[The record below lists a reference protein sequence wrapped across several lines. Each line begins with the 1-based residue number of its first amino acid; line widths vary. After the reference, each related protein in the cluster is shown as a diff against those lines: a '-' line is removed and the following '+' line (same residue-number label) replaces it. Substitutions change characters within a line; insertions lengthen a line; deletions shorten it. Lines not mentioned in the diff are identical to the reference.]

1 MTATR
6 ATLRSRPPRQLS
18 LGLLPR
24 RAAVVGVRQ
33 SSPTQVQHH
42 RESTRRQYALL
53 ERARALGWPPECVQV
68 IDADLGCSGASTAGR
83 HGFAYLT
90 SEVVLGL
97 EVSRLARN
105 SADWYRLL
113 DRCALSNTLLGDSD
127 GVYHPALYNDR
138 LLLGLKGTMS
148 EAELHL
154 LRERLLEGAR
164 AKAARGELRC
174 RLPAGYIWGCRT
186 SGTDASGWNANR
198 AGSAAK
204 THAQR
209 RMGDRALVG
218 ASAPFLAELLRR
230 AD

>member
-83 HGFAYLT
+83 HGFAHLT

-138 LLLGLKGTMS
+138 AAAGTERHHERGRAAPAARAPAGRCPRQGGPRRAALPAAGRLHLGLPD
-148 EAELHL
+148 
-154 LRERLLEGAR
+154 ERNGRFGVERKPSGKRCEDACTETYGRPGA
-164 AKAARGELRC
+164 G
-174 RLPAGYIWGCRT
+174 WGKCSF
-186 SGTDASGWNANR
+186 SG
-198 AGSAAK
+198 
-204 THAQR
+204 
-209 RMGDRALVG
+209 
-218 ASAPFLAELLRR
+218 
-230 AD
+230 

>member
-1 MTATR
+1 MYSS
-6 ATLRSRPPRQLS
+6 LRGWARPLSGAAGAPSPDSWSTPIGAAPPRV
-18 LGLLPR
+18 LPASAR
-24 RAAVVGVRQ
+24 TR
-33 SSPTQVQHH
+33 SPVE
-42 RESTRRQYALL
+42 REG
-53 ERARALGWPPECVQV
+53 ARALGWPPECVQV
-68 IDADLGCSGASTAGR
+68 RSTPTSAVPGPRPRAR
-83 HGFAYLT
+83 HGFAHLT

-174 RLPAGYIWGCRT
+174 QLPAGYIWGCRT

-230 AD
+230 AG

>member
-1 MTATR
+1 MTAD
-6 ATLRSRPPRQLS
+6 SKIRPAHL
-18 LGLLPR
+18 R

-42 RESTRRQYALL
+42 REATRRQYALV

-68 IDADLGCSGASTAGR
+68 VDADLGCSGASTAGR
-83 HGFAYLT
+83 HGFAHLT

-113 DRCALSNTLLGDSD
+113 
-127 GVYHPALYNDR
+127 
-138 LLLGLKGTMS
+138 
-148 EAELHL
+148 
-154 LRERLLEGAR
+154 EGAR

-174 RLPAGYIWGCRT
+174 QLPAGYIWGCRT

-218 ASAPFLAELLRR
+218 ASAPFLPELLRR